1 MKTVIATILVLTF
14 ASSSLAQQQQPQ
26 QKQQQVQLACKVIS
40 VPFNAPEFKEAG
52 LSFDAAAGLANL
64 GIVSL
69 EKATATIATIEKA
82 AGASLLAAPTVIV
95 KSGQR
100 ANMESIREFI
110 YPTAFEAPKL
120 DGGDA
125 ARPVPLSTGQIISV
139 VPAIPKSYERRPVGL
154 RIEMDVSVSPDQVV
168 QVTMAPELVT
178 FDGFINHGTPIK
190 TAFVDKEGN
199 VQEKVLSENTMNQPM
214 FSTVKTITAAAIP
227 DNQCL
232 ILGGLGGPRGPLP
245 STTQKPDLN
254 QQANPRAVPQNAI
267 FFVFH
272 AKIVRL

>member
-1 MKTVIATILVLTF
+1 MKSAIVLTCAFALAF
-14 ASSSLAQQQQPQ
+14 ASSSSAQQQ
-26 QKQQQVQLACKVIS
+26 QQQVQLACRVFS

-52 LSFDAAAGLANL
+52 LTFDSSAGLANL
-64 GIVSL
+64 GVVPL
-69 EKATATIATIEKA
+69 ERATALIDKIEKA
-82 AGASLLAAPTVIV
+82 AGASLLAAPTVTV

-110 YPTAFEAPKL
+110 YPTAFDAPKL

-125 ARPVPLSTGQIISV
+125 ARPVPLSPGQIISV

-154 RIEMDVSVSPDQVV
+154 RIEMDVSISPDQLV
-168 QVTMAPELVT
+168 QVNMAPELVS

-190 TAFVDKEGN
+190 TAYVDKEGK
-199 VQEKVLSENTMNQPM
+199 VQEIVLSENTMNQPM

-227 DNQCL
+227 DNHCL

-245 STTQKPDLN
+245 SATQKPDLTK
-254 QQANPRAVPQNAI
+254 AADPRALPANAI